1 MPLILIL
8 GSMYSGKTTELLRR
22 VDKLRAIHKNV
33 LLVRSIIDTRNHAKV
48 IQTHAGHAKPSTTF
62 HTLQD
67 VPYDQYDAIAI
78 DEGQF
83 FDDIETIIPH
93 LHNTLVLIAA
103 LNGTYNKQNFGN
115 IHKLLPHVD
124 DIVFKKAYCALCS
137 NITDAIFSKRLGNNT
152 EEVDIGA
159 KDKYLPVCRA
169 CF

>member
-48 IQTHAGHAKPSTTF
+48 IQTHAGHAKPSATF
-62 HTLQD
+62 HTLQG